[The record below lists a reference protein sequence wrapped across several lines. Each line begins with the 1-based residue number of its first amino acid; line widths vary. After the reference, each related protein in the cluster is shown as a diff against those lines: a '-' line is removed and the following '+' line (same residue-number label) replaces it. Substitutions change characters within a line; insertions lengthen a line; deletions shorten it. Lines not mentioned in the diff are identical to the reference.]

1 MTTGVSYSL
10 LTISVQFLG
19 AKGDGVT
26 DDSAAFAAA
35 AALGGVID
43 VPYTPNGYLINTP
56 FALGSNT
63 TLRGVGR
70 PTLKT
75 TVAGNQ
81 IVSAAGTAGTPL
93 ANITID
99 GIIFQGAGSAT
110 PPNNSIGGF
119 ASTSTGLV
127 TLAYV
132 NDARILNCEASAFW
146 NGFATLQCTR
156 VWVNRN
162 RVRNWFVYG
171 IIGSL
176 SSEAEFDHNVVD
188 TCDLAL
194 VVTFTGAPAAAAT
207 SATLNTAWT
216 GTTGAYTLQFLETV
230 SGNPEMR
237 AVTLTNGLTTATWTT
252 PLVNACNATTGGSCY
267 GIMVTGNENG
277 STPSKGI
284 SICHNRIWNIP
295 AWDGVMSHD
304 VNGLT
309 VIGNDIRNV
318 RNGVDITYNG
328 TLTYL
333 RNLVVANNYVECTTT
348 NVWFNTGASS
358 VGVYANGFNASYLID
373 TAVIANNII
382 RNFGNITNGNIS
394 GNPGGIVASLIND
407 GVVSGNLIE
416 GTGTVGGYAG
426 IYAPGQ
432 VNALTIIG
440 NTLRGSHAGAGIRL
454 AGSTVNQL
462 SIAANAIAQV
472 TATDAAVSITTST
485 VASLALGENTTNSS
499 VPFTQT
505 GSTLTYANNGQG
517 SFTPSAATSFV
528 VTDARATAN
537 CKVML
542 TPTNAL
548 AATVQGSAK
557 CAYISA
563 KAAGSF
569 TVATAN
575 AVAFGGTETYD
586 YQIS

>member
-1 MTTGVSYSL
+1 MTGVTYSL
-10 LTISVQFLG
+10 IASSVLFLG

-56 FALGSNT
+56 FVLGSNT

-81 IVSAAGTAGTPL
+81 IVSAAGTSLVPL
-93 ANITID
+93 TNITID

-119 ASTSTGLV
+119 ASTSTGLA

-146 NGFATLQCTR
+146 NGFSTLQCTR
-156 VWVNRN
+156 LWVNRN
-162 RVRNWFVYG
+162 RVHNWFVYG
-171 IIGSL
+171 ILGSL
-176 SSEAEFDHNVVD
+176 SSEAEFNNNVVD
-188 TCDLAL
+188 TCDLSL

-230 SGNPEMR
+230 SGAPEMR
-237 AVTLTNGLTTATWTT
+237 SVTLTNGSTAATWTT
-252 PLVNACNATTGGSCY
+252 GLANACNATTGGSCY
-267 GIMVTGNENG
+267 GIMVTGTENG
-277 STPSKGI
+277 LIPSKGI
-284 SICHNRIWNIP
+284 SISFNRIWNVP
-295 AWDGVMSHD
+295 AWDGIMSHD

-309 VIGNDIRNV
+309 VMGNDIRNV

-333 RNLVVANNYVECTTT
+333 RNLVVIGNYVECTTT
-348 NVWFNTGASS
+348 NIWFNTGASS
-358 VGVYANGFNASYLID
+358 AGIYANGFSGSYLID
-373 TAVIANNII
+373 TAVINGNII
-382 RNFGNITNGNIS
+382 RNFGNIAGGNIS
-394 GNPGGIVASLIND
+394 GNPAGIVASLIND

-416 GTGTVGGYAG
+416 GTGTTGGYAG

-432 VNALTIIG
+432 VNALTITG
-440 NTLRGSHAGAGIRL
+440 NTIRGSHNGSAIRL
-454 AGSTVNQL
+454 AGSTVGQL

-472 TATDAAVSITTST
+472 TATDPAVNISTST

-499 VPFTQT
+499 VPFTQS

-528 VTDARATAN
+528 VNDARATAN
-537 CKVML
+537 CKVTL

-557 CAYISA
+557 CAYVSA

-586 YQIS
+586 YLIS